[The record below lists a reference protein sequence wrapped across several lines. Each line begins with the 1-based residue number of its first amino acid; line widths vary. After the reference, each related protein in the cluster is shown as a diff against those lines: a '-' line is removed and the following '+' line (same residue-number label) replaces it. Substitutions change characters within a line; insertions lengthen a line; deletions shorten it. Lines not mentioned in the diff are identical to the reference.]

1 MQKPASSHFQ
11 KKAHN
16 TTANRLRLKA
26 TQAQPYCQHLPP
38 QSTLLSE
45 IVRSSSAYYCESWPA
60 QSSLPCLSPEH
71 PPHKDSAH
79 TPSYRPTRLV
89 LEAGIVS
96 TSIMVRWAASAAA
109 SETARYPSTIASAG
123 RLLLCKASL
132 KNFPTFSRDH
142 VAHALAL
149 GSRGP
154 PRNFERASWHLQ
166 LALAQPSKFGSQSN
180 HLNALTRVTS
190 PRYRARQM
198 GLDSSNYDVLEVENP
213 HFEDGVHDI
222 GEAQSIT
229 FKDCDTHAETIT
241 VRNYDA
247 RDGGKGCSEFDSEQI
262 LGKVFAT
269 EEEACFFYNQYALVK
284 GFGTR
289 LHFSNKRGAMKQVY
303 RKQLVCNKQGFKCLK
318 DKRHIGR
325 QPKRRRE
332 TRIGCEAMFQI
343 SLSKDGYWFVEKFN
357 DVHNHEMIGTPSKVI
372 KYRSHSRFHRS
383 RACKRLISDFSESGL
398 RPCQITKAVNI
409 IKPFEEVDI
418 TPKQCSSIS

>member
-1 MQKPASSHFQ
+1 MLQCSETTCPAFIWDE
-11 KKAHN
+11 
-16 TTANRLRLKA
+16 RF
-26 TQAQPYCQHLPP
+26 
-38 QSTLLSE
+38 
-45 IVRSSSAYYCESWPA
+45 
-60 QSSLPCLSPEH
+60 
-71 PPHKDSAH
+71 
-79 TPSYRPTRLV
+79 
-89 LEAGIVS
+89 IVS
-96 TSIMVRWAASAAA
+96 I
-109 SETARYPSTIASAG
+109 I
-123 RLLLCKASL
+123 K
-132 KNFPTFSRDH
+132 
-142 VAHALAL
+142 
-149 GSRGP
+149 
-154 PRNFERASWHLQ
+154 
-166 LALAQPSKFGSQSN
+166 
-180 HLNALTRVTS
+180 RVK
-190 PRYRARQM
+190 
-198 GLDSSNYDVLEVENP
+198 VENP

-383 RACKRLISDFSESGL
+383 RALASRRRAEKDEDFVTRNS
-398 RPCQITKAVNI
+398 KAVFYSGHPIEKRAGECYTRNLFEILKKERKSSLNCAHETLTKEAHVITYIVGFIDDDKSRWRLVNYDNREGVRATCSCAKFETEGILCKHILYIMRKKKVMALPEHYILPRWTINARYKVGNI
-409 IKPFEEVDI
+409 G
-418 TPKQCSSIS
+418 

>member
-1 MQKPASSHFQ
+1 MADE
-11 KKAHN
+11 AHS
-16 TTANRLRLKA
+16 K
-26 TQAQPYCQHLPP
+26 
-38 QSTLLSE
+38 
-45 IVRSSSAYYCESWPA
+45 
-60 QSSLPCLSPEH
+60 
-71 PPHKDSAH
+71 
-79 TPSYRPTRLV
+79 
-89 LEAGIVS
+89 
-96 TSIMVRWAASAAA
+96 TSQ
-109 SETARYPSTIASAG
+109 
-123 RLLLCKASL
+123 
-132 KNFPTFSRDH
+132 
-142 VAHALAL
+142 
-149 GSRGP
+149 
-154 PRNFERASWHLQ
+154 RNF
-166 LALAQPSKFGSQSN
+166 QSISDVDESGY
-180 HLNALTRVTS
+180 LVDDK
-190 PRYRARQM
+190 
-198 GLDSSNYDVLEVENP
+198 GLHSSNSDVLEVENP

-247 RDGGKGCSEFDSEQI
+247 RDGGKGCNEFDSEQI

-289 LHFSNKRGAMKQVY
+289 VHFSNKRGAMKQVY

-332 TRIGCEAMFQI
+332 TRTGCEAMFQI

-383 RACKRLISDFSESGL
+383 HACKRLISDFSESGL
-398 RPCQITKAVNI
+398 RPCQITKAV
-409 IKPFEEVDI
+409 D
-418 TPKQCSSIS
+418 